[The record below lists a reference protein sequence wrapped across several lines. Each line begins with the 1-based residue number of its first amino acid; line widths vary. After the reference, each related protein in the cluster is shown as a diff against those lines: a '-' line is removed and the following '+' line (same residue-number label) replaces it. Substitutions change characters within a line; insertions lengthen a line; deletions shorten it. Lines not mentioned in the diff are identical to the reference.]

1 MLKLGFLITFFVH
14 VVVLSQDTLSCKTDL
29 LWDAKGK
36 FYYKKSDPTKE
47 KYSGPA
53 KCYPQKGVENRGTL
67 LNGNWEGK
75 VFGYKGNVL
84 LGYSTF
90 KNGYF
95 DGPTIKYFPLEDG
108 RLILKDSLFYLN
120 GKLNYSKVVFLNKLK
135 DGIDF
140 TDEVIYSNDTVISK
154 TTTYDITNTPNELV
168 IKRKLNGKKE
178 GLQESYFLIENTN
191 KQLDKE
197 CYLYEIYKN
206 GMLTYERKYDAGIY
220 DSEKFYENGK
230 LILVK
235 TYFGPNILETETP
248 FLNGKKHGDEKHYEV
263 DGTLISVDKYF
274 KGKLV
279 QK

>member
-1 MLKLGFLITFFVH
+1 MLKLGFLITFFAN

-29 LWDAKGK
+29 AWDANQK
-36 FYYKKSDPTKE
+36 FYYKKLDPTKAR
-47 KYSGPA
+47 YSGPA

-75 VFGYKGNVL
+75 VFGYKGNIL

-90 KNGYF
+90 KDGYF
-95 DGPTIKYFPLEDG
+95 DGPSIKYFPMEEG
-108 RLILKDSLFYLN
+108 RLLVRDSMVYEK
-120 GKLNYSKVVFLNKLK
+120 GKLSYSKVIFLNKLK
-135 DGIDF
+135 DGIEF
-140 TDEVIYSNDTVISK
+140 TDEVIYSGDTIIYK
-154 TTTYDITNTPNELV
+154 TTTYDISNTASELV

-178 GLQESYFLIENTN
+178 GLQESYFLIENT
-191 KQLDKE
+191 KKELDKE
-197 CYLYEIYKN
+197 CYFYEVYKN
-206 GMLTYERKYDAGIY
+206 GVLAYERKYDAGIY

-230 LILVK
+230 LVLVK

-248 FLNGKKHGDEKHYEV
+248 FLNGKKHGEVKHYEV
-263 DGTLISVDKYF
+263 DGTLISIDYYV